1 MLNKRFITF
10 EGGEGSGKSTQIR
23 LLEKKLSKKYKVIIT
38 REPGGTREAELI
50 RNLLVRGKSGKWSGI
65 TEVLLNFTARKDHVE
80 KIILPNLKKNKWVIC
95 DRFSDSTLAYQG
107 YGRNVSFDIIRKLNK
122 SLINN
127 LKPALTFLLDIDPK
141 IGLSRSKKR
150 PNNELRYENMP
161 LSYHKKIRNAYL
173 DIAKKNKKRI
183 KIIDASLDKRDI
195 SEIIWSIIQKEIKNN
210 NGN

>member
-23 LLEKKLSKKYKVIIT
+23 LLEKKLSKKYRVIIT

-107 YGRNVSFDIIRKLNK
+107 YGRNVSREIIKNLNK